1 MATANAITSADY
13 LIEYS
18 ANGTTGWASWNSFI
32 QEINP
37 SGGDV
42 EAVEFRAF
50 GDDTPD
56 ILSGKTGTQK
66 ATLKVYYTEATS
78 EAADVLYTAQ
88 TTKAAVYL
96 RVSPR
101 GGQTGEQQFTSSRM
115 FVTSGAAFP
124 PAATADGNT
133 VITSDVSVVFK
144 TWTKTDAT

>member
-13 LIEYS
+13 NIEYS

-50 GDDTPD
+50 GDDIPD

-66 ATLKVYYTEATS
+66 ANLKVIYTEA
-78 EAADVLYTAQ
+78 AAEPGDILYTAQ
-88 TTKAAVYL
+88 TTKIAVYL
-96 RVSPR
+96 RVSPK

-124 PAATADGNT
+124 PAARADGNEVVT
-133 VITSDVSVVFK
+133 ADVSVVFK
-144 TWTKTDAT
+144 SWTKADAT

>member
-18 ANGTTGWASWNSFI
+18 ANGSTGWASWNSFV

-42 EAVEFRAF
+42 ETVEFRAF
-50 GDDTPD
+50 GDEIPD

-66 ATLKVYYTEATS
+66 ATLKVIYTEA
-78 EAADVLYTAQ
+78 AAEPGDILYTAQ
-88 TTKAAVYL
+88 TTKVGIYL
-96 RVSPR
+96 RVSPK

-124 PAATADGNT
+124 PAAKADGSEVVTADVN
-133 VITSDVSVVFK
+133 VVFK
-144 TWTKTDAT
+144 SWTKADAT